1 MIKYLIK
8 VLKVTLVI
16 LIAMLINSCILSK
29 KNKNCDA
36 YSYKEKVIND
46 NNGVIN
52 GDSVRVAKCC
62 K

>member
-1 MIKYLIK
+1 MLRYIIN
-8 VLKVTLVI
+8 VLKVALI
-16 LIAMLINSCILSK
+16 SLIAMSISSCILSK

-46 NNGVIN
+46 NNGIIN
-52 GDSVRVAKCC
+52 GDSVRINKCC

>member
-1 MIKYLIK
+1 LIS
-8 VLKVTLVI
+8 
-16 LIAMLINSCILSK
+16 LIAMSISSCILSK

-46 NNGVIN
+46 NNGIIN
-52 GDSVRVAKCC
+52 GDSVRINKCC